1 MEIYEC
7 ILSLIAGIGAFM
19 IAMELLTRSLNDLA
33 GEKMKSM
40 LQKITGNRILGVIFG
55 AFVTAAIQS
64 STATTI
70 MVIGFVN
77 ANVMDLYQASAIIIG
92 ANIGTTATGLLASLE
107 SLNVSLY
114 LCLFCFIGVMM
125 SFIKKIKK
133 VGNFIKSLGM
143 IFVGLK
149 LMSSSCNDESIKSG
163 FRSLFSKIDFPLLLE
178 LFGALFTALIQ
189 SSAAVTGLV
198 IVMISKEAINIQ
210 SALFITLGAN
220 VGTCVAALIAVIKGN
235 INSKRAA
242 IIHLTFNTLGFSV
255 FTPILWLFTDKIISI
270 LKSIVSKEGMQIAIY
285 HLFFN
290 CTTALI
296 TTPLIKFLVAFAK
309 CVIKDKNNK
318 ETIKEKLID
327 NINDISVIVR
337 AEDSINPF
345 KENNENNNLGKN
357 DENDTLKNEEENNN
371 EDNKNNIKP
380 SDNDNGDE
388 NEIKGKDL

>member
-19 IAMELLTRSLNDLA
+19 IAMELLTKSLNELA

-77 ANVMDLYQASAIIIG
+77 SNVMDLYQASAIIIG

-114 LCLFCFIGVMM
+114 LCLFCFIGVMI

-178 LFGALFTALIQ
+178 LFGLLFTALIQ

-242 IIHLTFNTLGFSV
+242 IIHLTFNTFGCSV
-255 FTPILWLFTDKIISI
+255 FTPILWLFTDKIINI
-270 LKSIVSKEGMQIAIY
+270 LKSIVSKEGMQIAIF

-296 TTPLIKFLVAFAK
+296 TTPLIKFLVAFSK
-309 CVIKDKNNK
+309 CVIKDKKNN
-318 ETIKEKLID
+318 ETIKETLID
-327 NINDISVIVR
+327 NVNDISVIAR
-337 AEDSINPF
+337 SEDSFYSF
-345 KENNENNNLGKN
+345 KENNNLGKN

-371 EDNKNNIKP
+371 EDNENNIKP
-380 SDNDNGDE
+380 RDNDNGDE

>member
-178 LFGALFTALIQ
+178 LFGLLFTALIQ

-242 IIHLTFNTLGFSV
+242 IIHLTFNTLGFSI

-270 LKSIVSKEGMQIAIY
+270 LKSNVSKEGMQIAIF

-296 TTPLIKFLVAFAK
+296 TTPLIKFLVAFSK
-309 CVIKDKNNK
+309 CVIKDKKNE
-318 ETIKEKLID
+318 ETIKETLID
-327 NINDISVIVR
+327 NVNDISVLAR
-337 AEDSINPF
+337 TEDSFNSF
-345 KENNENNNLGKN
+345 KENNNFGKN

-388 NEIKGKDL
+388 NEIKEKDL

>member
-19 IAMELLTRSLNDLA
+19 ITMELLTRSLNDLA

-107 SLNVSLY
+107 SLNISLY

-178 LFGALFTALIQ
+178 LFGLLFTALIQ

-242 IIHLTFNTLGFSV
+242 IIHLTFNTFGCSV
-255 FTPILWLFTDKIISI
+255 FTPILWLFTDKIINI
-270 LKSIVSKEGMQIAIY
+270 LKSIVSKEGMQIAIF

-290 CTTALI
+290 CTTAII
-296 TTPLIKFLVAFAK
+296 TTPLIKFLVAFSK
-309 CVIKDKNNK
+309 CVIKDKKNE
-318 ETIKEKLID
+318 ETIKETLID
-327 NINDISVIVR
+327 NVNDISVLAR
-337 AEDSINPF
+337 SEDSIVSF
-345 KENNENNNLGKN
+345 KENNNLGKN

-380 SDNDNGDE
+380 SDNDNGDK

>member
-1 MEIYEC
+1 
-7 ILSLIAGIGAFM
+7 
-19 IAMELLTRSLNDLA
+19 
-33 GEKMKSM
+33 
-40 LQKITGNRILGVIFG
+40 
-55 AFVTAAIQS
+55 
-64 STATTI
+64 
-70 MVIGFVN
+70 
-77 ANVMDLYQASAIIIG
+77 
-92 ANIGTTATGLLASLE
+92 
-107 SLNVSLY
+107 
-114 LCLFCFIGVMM
+114 MM

-163 FRSLFSKIDFPLLLE
+163 FRSLFAKIDFPLLLE
-178 LFGALFTALIQ
+178 LFGLLFTALIQ
-189 SSAAVTGLV
+189 SYAAVTGLV

-242 IIHLTFNTLGFSV
+242 IIHLTFNTFGLSV

-270 LKSIVSKEGMQIAIY
+270 LQSIVSKEGMQIAIF

-290 CTTALI
+290 CTTAII
-296 TTPLIKFLVAFAK
+296 TTPLIKFLVKFSK
-309 CVIKDKNNK
+309 CAIKDKKNK
-318 ETIKEKLID
+318 ETIEEKLID
-327 NINDISVIVR
+327 NVNDISVMVT

-345 KENNENNNLGKN
+345 KENKENNNLGKN

-371 EDNKNNIKP
+371 EDNENNIKP
-380 SDNDNGDE
+380 SDDVNVDE

>member
-19 IAMELLTRSLNDLA
+19 ITMELLTRSLNDLA

-40 LQKITGNRILGVIFG
+40 LQNITGNRILGVIFG

-107 SLNVSLY
+107 SLNISLY

-178 LFGALFTALIQ
+178 LFGLLFTALIQ

-242 IIHLTFNTLGFSV
+242 IIHLTFNTLGFSI

-270 LKSIVSKEGMQIAIY
+270 LKSIVSKEGMQIAIF

-290 CTTALI
+290 CTTAII
-296 TTPLIKFLVAFAK
+296 TTPLIKFLVAFSK

-318 ETIKEKLID
+318 ETIKETLID
-327 NINDISVIVR
+327 NVNDISVLAR
-337 AEDSINPF
+337 SEDSIVSF
-345 KENNENNNLGKN
+345 KENNNFGKN

-380 SDNDNGDE
+380 RDNDNGDE

>member
-19 IAMELLTRSLNDLA
+19 IAMELLTKSLNELA

-77 ANVMDLYQASAIIIG
+77 SNVMDLYQASAIIIG

-178 LFGALFTALIQ
+178 LFGLLFTALIQ

-242 IIHLTFNTLGFSV
+242 IIHLTFNTFGCSV
-255 FTPILWLFTDKIISI
+255 FTPILWIFTDKIINI
-270 LKSIVSKEGMQIAIY
+270 LKSIVSKEGMQIAIF

-296 TTPLIKFLVAFAK
+296 TTPLIKFLVAFSK
-309 CVIKDKNNK
+309 CVIKDKKNE
-318 ETIKEKLID
+318 ETIKETLID
-327 NINDISVIVR
+327 NVNDISVLAR
-337 AEDSINPF
+337 SEDSFYSF
-345 KENNENNNLGKN
+345 KENNNLGKN
-357 DENDTLKNEEENNN
+357 DENDTLKSEEENNN
-371 EDNKNNIKP
+371 EYNENNIKP
-380 SDNDNGDE
+380 SDNNGDE
-388 NEIKGKDL
+388 NEIKEKDL

>member
-19 IAMELLTRSLNDLA
+19 IAMELLTRSLNELA

-55 AFVTAAIQS
+55 AIVTAAIQS

-107 SLNVSLY
+107 SLNISLY

-163 FRSLFSKIDFPLLLE
+163 FRSLFTKLDFPLLLE
-178 LFGALFTALIQ
+178 LFGLLFTALIQ

-242 IIHLTFNTLGFSV
+242 IIHLTFNTFGCSA
-255 FTPILWLFTDKIISI
+255 FTPILWLFTDKIIS
-270 LKSIVSKEGMQIAIY
+270 LLQSIVSKEGMQIAIF

-290 CTTALI
+290 CTTAII
-296 TTPLIKFLVAFAK
+296 TTPLIKFLVKFSK
-309 CVIKDKNNK
+309 CAIKDKKNK
-318 ETIKEKLID
+318 ETIEEKLID
-327 NINDISVIVR
+327 NVNDISVMVR

-371 EDNKNNIKP
+371 KENENNIKP
-380 SDNDNGDE
+380 SDDNGNE
-388 NEIKGKDL
+388 NEKKGEDL